1 MSSSLLSDQKLSI
14 SSISKL
20 FTSTASSSGGSDS
33 LVALHF
39 LDIRAKWMR
48 HWWDFCKRADCAQI
62 KSVFDKFSSL
72 MRLRVDRGLR
82 EALASFWDPT
92 HCCFSIGAMDLVP
105 TLEEYAELLQL
116 SSPSSER
123 PFMPNLGF
131 WSNRV
136 LEKFLG
142 LTSEVLR
149 WEIRQ
154 VEETWRKA
162 SISLDFLKRN
172 FSWSDFPTD
181 LIGDFSVGERDWEKF
196 RVNAFKIA
204 FAGIFLFPTS
214 AGRIDLGVF
223 PLIFSEDKSIVPAIL
238 CETVRSLSY
247 YRSQGEGLS
256 MFCAQLLPL

>member
-1 MSSSLLSDQKLSI
+1 MSSSLLSDQKLSV

-20 FTSTASSSGGSDS
+20 FASTASSSGGSDS

-92 HCCFSIGAMDLVP
+92 HCCFSIEAMDLIP
-105 TLEEYAELLQL
+105 TLEEYAKLLQL

-256 MFCAQLLPL
+256 MFYAQLLPL